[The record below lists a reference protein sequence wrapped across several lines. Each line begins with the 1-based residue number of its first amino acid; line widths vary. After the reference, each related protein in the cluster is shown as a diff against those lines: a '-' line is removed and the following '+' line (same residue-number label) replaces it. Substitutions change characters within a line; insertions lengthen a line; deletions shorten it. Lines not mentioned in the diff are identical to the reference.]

1 MSLDKNNDNNNDI
14 NNDKNNNNNNIMLK
28 RSTFVKLAV
37 VGISALM
44 VSSFLAG
51 FTLQIGITPTYIT
64 LPSSAVPSTLP
75 SNMPSQQPSPSIA
88 GANNLPAQQQQQQP
102 SVIPSVSVD
111 NDPIQGNND
120 APVTLVEFSDYQ
132 CPFCKKTFDDT
143 MPQLKEKYV
152 DSGKIKHVFR
162 DYPLPFHQNG
172 IPAAIAAEC
181 ANEQGKFWDYHNILF
196 SKQTEWE
203 NLSGNATA
211 DKFKEYAANNI
222 TNIDTNK
229 FNSCIDS
236 QKYKDEVDKD
246 IADGS
251 TYGVSGTPTFYIG
264 NEEKGYTQIVG
275 AQPLTSFENIIK
287 QISSSSSSNST
298 KGEIPSTTTAAAT

>member
-1 MSLDKNNDNNNDI
+1 MDNNDNNT
-14 NNDKNNNNNNIMLK
+14 NNQKEDNVNNSENTKNITLK
-28 RSTFVKLAV
+28 RSTFIKLAI
-37 VGISALM
+37 VGILALM

-51 FTLQIGITPTYIT
+51 FTLQIGITPTYVT
-64 LPSSAVPSTLP
+64 LPSSPTVAPTTLP
-75 SNMPSQQPSPSIA
+75 SNTPPSPSPSIA
-88 GANNLPAQQQQQQP
+88 GANNPPTQQQP
-102 SVIPSVSVD
+102 TVLSSVSLD
-111 NDPIQGNND
+111 NDPIEGSKD

-132 CPFCKKTFDDT
+132 CPFCKRTFDDT
-143 MPQLKEKYV
+143 MPELKEKYI
-152 DSGKIKHVFR
+152 DTGKIKHVFR

-203 NLSGNATA
+203 NLSGNATNE
-211 DKFKEYAANNI
+211 KFKEYAANNM
-222 TNIDTNK
+222 TQLDKNK

-236 QKYKDEVDKD
+236 QKYKDEVEKD

-264 NEEKGYTQIVG
+264 NKEKGYTQIVG
-275 AQPLTSFENIIK
+275 AQPLATFESIINK
-287 QISSSSSSNST
+287 LST
-298 KGEIPSTTTAAAT
+298 P